1 MRNNIVAL
9 FVAAAL
15 AQAAAAQEADTSGA
29 DALEQV
35 VVTGTRVANR
45 SVLDTAVP
53 VDVVSNEALSN
64 LGVTEINQALSVA
77 LPSFSASAQDRLI
90 GYADGDA
97 RRLLNAFV
105 ARAYRRPPAAG
116 EADRFIALAPV
127 NQFFGLV

>member
-53 VDVVSNEALSN
+53 VDVVSSDGGIA
-64 LGVTEINQALSVA
+64 VVQ
-77 LPSFSASAQDRLI
+77 LPASGFDRRH
-90 GYADGDA
+90 GHRSPCHAS
-97 RRLLNAFV
+97 
-105 ARAYRRPPAAG
+105 
-116 EADRFIALAPV
+116 
-127 NQFFGLV
+127 